1 MIFVSNDEMYSRA
14 LFTCVKEILNVL
26 ATLGNVPGLHCFPP
40 PLPCLTAPPPPP
52 AVDLPVKAGR
62 DLFFLK
68 REAAEENF
76 FFFLVVVVC
85 VISPWVLTSEPLV
98 GVLLLLLVVVVL
110 AAATK

>member
-14 LFTCVKEILNVL
+14 LFTCVKEMRNVF

-68 REAAEENF
+68 REAAEDN

-85 VISPWVLTSEPLV
+85 VISPSVLTLEPLMD
-98 GVLLLLLVVVVL
+98 VLLVVVVVVL